1 VPARVSA
8 SARIRTKIDALF
20 AEDWELPEILEELA
34 RLGAQ
39 LLMQA
44 ALEAEVSEFLGRER
58 YAPPPVPT
66 LTPVHATGIGR

>member
-8 SARIRTKIDALF
+8 TDHIRTKIDALF
-20 AEDWELPEILEELA
+20 AGDRELPEILEELA

-44 ALEAEVSEFLGRER
+44 ALECFYGGQVESEEL
-58 YAPPPVPT
+58 VD
-66 LTPVHATGIGR
+66 